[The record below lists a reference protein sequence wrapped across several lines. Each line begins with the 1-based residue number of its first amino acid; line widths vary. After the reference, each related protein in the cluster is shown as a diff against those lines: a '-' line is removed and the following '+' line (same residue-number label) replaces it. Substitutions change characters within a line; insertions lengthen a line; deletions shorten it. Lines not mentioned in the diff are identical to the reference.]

1 MVGHHG
7 GVRPERPG
15 AEGVLRPAGPLC
27 TVSGDPSGRER
38 QEQGRCAG
46 GVHPGAAAE
55 LTRLKGVGSND
66 AIMLETEVLWRG
78 FRNRREIAAWAGLA
92 PMPRASGPV
101 DRQQGISKAG
111 NAKVRKDLI
120 QLAWRWVRWQ
130 PESDIA
136 VWFREYCAARDGRSR
151 KRGIVAVARK
161 LLVALR
167 LRRHRPGSRRRGPV
181 AGGLRA
187 AAGRSPAAGE
197 EAGNRIIPRRPDG
210 AAEESRAGACSLSG
224 WVRRRRRHR

>member
-1 MVGHHG
+1 MKKSLI
-7 GVRPERPG
+7 RT
-15 AEGVLRPAGPLC
+15 AY
-27 TVSGDPSGRER
+27 
-38 QEQGRCAG
+38 
-46 GVHPGAAAE
+46 
-55 LTRLKGVGSND
+55 
-66 AIMLETEVLWRG
+66 EVLWRG

-181 AGGLRA
+181 DGGTVDLAGARLPERRTAGCGIW
-187 AAGRSPAAGE
+187 AAGPAEPATEPDRS
-197 EAGNRIIPRRPDG
+197 
-210 AAEESRAGACSLSG
+210 
-224 WVRRRRRHR
+224 